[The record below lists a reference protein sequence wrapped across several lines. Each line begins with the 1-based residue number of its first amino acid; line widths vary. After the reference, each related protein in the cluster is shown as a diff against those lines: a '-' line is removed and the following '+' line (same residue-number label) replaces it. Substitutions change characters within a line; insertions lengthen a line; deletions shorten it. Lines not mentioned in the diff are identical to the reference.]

1 MYIYPVLSTR
11 KAYPGVYTL
20 LCTREA
26 TLVYMPSCVPREAT
40 VVVYALLC
48 TQGGY
53 HGGYIPYYVPGRL
66 PWWVYTLLYT
76 PGYTMVGTLHPV
88 HAVRGGYGSAAARR
102 RGPGLKVENSLGM
115 RRREASSLPK
125 VCERVCPSAQS
136 YSGSPGI
143 KV

>member
-53 HGGYIPYYVPGRL
+53 HGGYIPYYTLPGT
-66 PWWVYTLLYT
+66 PWWVPSTLYMLSA
-76 PGYTMVGTLHPV
+76 VGTVARLPV
-88 HAVRGGYGSAAARR
+88 EEALGSRLR
-102 RGPGLKVENSLGM
+102 IV
-115 RRREASSLPK
+115 
-125 VCERVCPSAQS
+125 
-136 YSGSPGI
+136 
-143 KV
+143 